1 MFQPVQ
7 AVEGLVQSVECPV
20 TRKETADT
28 RVPSQEEA
36 LFSQLLYMAAVRFQ
50 YRLGTWMLMKSFL
63 GILAMMISVET
74 SIRREENER
83 YENTWN
89 GEWKMKIKQS
99 D

>member
-50 YRLGTWMLMKSFL
+50 YRLGT
-63 GILAMMISVET
+63 
-74 SIRREENER
+74 
-83 YENTWN
+83 
-89 GEWKMKIKQS
+89 
-99 D
+99 